1 MTHVPVLTA
10 DVLRSLRP
18 ERGGLFVDCTVGL
31 GGHASAIL
39 AAGATGLIGLD
50 RDVDALERARET
62 LAPWQDRVELI
73 HADYRSLPALLDQR
87 HIPLIDGALAQ
98 LECRTVSRHV
108 EGDHTI
114 LVGRVEDART
124 GPGEPLLY
132 YRGKYGRLASSPSGP
147 T

>member
-1 MTHVPVLTA
+1 VPFT
-10 DVLRSLRP
+10 
-18 ERGGLFVDCTVGL
+18 L
-31 GGHASAIL
+31 G
-39 AAGATGLIGLD
+39 
-50 RDVDALERARET
+50 T
-62 LAPWQDRVELI
+62 LGV
-73 HADYRSLPALLDQR
+73 
-87 HIPLIDGALAQ
+87 PLIDGALAQ

-147 T
+147 TS